1 MNDKEIC
8 SIGITNKEICNKQ
21 TYVKSHDIKKVSSL
35 NDVEKDLIISR
46 SGLQFDENATVC
58 LHHEYVYLKRY
69 STIHITCC
77 DPFNSHKGKRRKG
90 IITLS

>member
-8 SIGITNKEICNKQ
+8 SIDITNKEICNKQ
-21 TYVKSHDIKKVSSL
+21 TYVKSHDIKKVSTL

-46 SGLQFDENATVC
+46 SSIQFDENATVC

-69 STIHITCC
+69 SAIHITCC

-90 IITLS
+90 IIT

>member
-21 TYVKSHDIKKVSSL
+21 TYIKSHDIKKVSSL

-46 SGLQFDENATVC
+46 SGIQFAENAM
-58 LHHEYVYLKRY
+58 L
-69 STIHITCC
+69 
-77 DPFNSHKGKRRKG
+77 NSVLNIDLYILFFAG
-90 IITLS
+90 ITLSETHFSQYFSYKMVIFRFS

>member
-35 NDVEKDLIISR
+35 NDVEKDLINSCFGI
-46 SGLQFDENATVC
+46 QFDENATVTFFK
-58 LHHEYVYLKRY
+58 LLIFV
-69 STIHITCC
+69 II
-77 DPFNSHKGKRRKG
+77 SHR
-90 IITLS
+90 SS